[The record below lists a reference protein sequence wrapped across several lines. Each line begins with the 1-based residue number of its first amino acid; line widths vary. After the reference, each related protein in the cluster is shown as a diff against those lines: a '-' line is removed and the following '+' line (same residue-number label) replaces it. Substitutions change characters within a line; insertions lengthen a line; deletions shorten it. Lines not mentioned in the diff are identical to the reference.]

1 MKGTT
6 MKHIKLILIGL
17 FLLIFPTL
25 SVAQSFD
32 IPEGTEIMPMQKP
45 VLCGKP
51 GHLLIKSLHE
61 NYQENIVAIGSGSVK
76 DEDRT
81 SQVIIM
87 WNDLTKTYSI
97 GELLPNGLLCLLVS
111 GDKFEFAGK
120 YEPIEKSKP
129 IPPKGTQEANPKSGK
144 ASPMSHRIV
153 FLSKKSLK

>member
-6 MKHIKLILIGL
+6 MKHIILIGL
-17 FLLIFPTL
+17 FLLILPTL
-25 SVAQSFD
+25 SVAQSSD
-32 IPEGTEIMPMQKP
+32 IPEGAEIMPMQKP

-51 GHLLIKSLHE
+51 GHILVKSLHE
-61 NYQENIVAIGSGSVK
+61 NYQENIVAIASGSVK

-87 WNDLTKTYSI
+87 WNDLTKTYTV
-97 GELLPNGLLCLLVS
+97 GELLPNGLFCMLVS
-111 GDKFEFAGK
+111 GEKFEFAGK

-153 FLSKKSLK
+153 FLSKKSL